1 MGVLKIGDFEECTFL
16 DVKSDTCPQK
26 PDFFR
31 SVPLEKK
38 QGSLRGPAKAS
49 ELEIYV
55 SYINGKWVEYSE
67 YR

>member
-1 MGVLKIGDFEECTFL
+1 M

-26 PDFFR
+26 PESFR
-31 SVPLEKK
+31 DVPLEKK

-49 ELEIYV
+49 ELEMYV
-55 SYINGKWVEYSE
+55 FYINGKGVEYSE